1 MMDKRVRCQIELA
14 LLNNCN
20 DDKTLQR
27 VQDSARNAGL
37 LTAEIDAA
45 LAQRSFDIRTH
56 AAIRLACAIQHGD
69 PTSLFFARKRARA
82 IGITA
87 QTIADIEQLV
97 HAMPQRNVAPAGD

>member
-1 MMDKRVRCQIELA
+1 MDKRVRCQIELA

-20 DDKTLQR
+20 DDETMQR
-27 VQDSARNAGL
+27 ARNSARDAGL
-37 LTAEIDAA
+37 SSAEIDAA

-97 HAMPQRNVAPAGD
+97 HAMPPRNDAPVGE